1 MVVILSWLS
10 IICSLFDFI
19 CGSLNWDY
27 VEGYLCWFKVVEE
40 MILFVGWWDR
50 NDYIGV
56 CEDLLLCMWV
66 NGVFGLLVVV
76 VCGVFIFVIDNCV
89 EEMMGWYVIMVMS
102 FSIMD

>member
-1 MVVILSWLS
+1 
-10 IICSLFDFI
+10 
-19 CGSLNWDY
+19 
-27 VEGYLCWFKVVEE
+27 
-40 MILFVGWWDR
+40 
-50 NDYIGV
+50 
-56 CEDLLLCMWV
+56 MWV